1 MIIFVINFLL
11 YFVLL
16 SVFLRGAEYALLRQ
30 RALGEIF
37 EKLLTLKFFLMG
49 NNTKIF
55 LDENILLYVNDLIC
69 SLGESIT
76 LLHFLYFFHH

>member
-1 MIIFVINFLL
+1 MSFCANARWGKF
-11 YFVLL
+11 FK
-16 SVFLRGAEYALLRQ
+16 F
-30 RALGEIF
+30 GEIF

-49 NNTKIF
+49 NNKKIF